1 MFTHLHLHTEFSLL
15 DGLSRIP
22 DVMDRVAALGQQS
35 VAITDHGA
43 LYGAIDFYKEARAR
57 GIKPIIGIEA
67 YVSPDSRHK
76 KADSRSNNYNH
87 LTLLAKNEVGYRNL
101 LKLSTKSHLEGF
113 YYKPRMDK
121 ELLAE
126 YGKGIIALSGC
137 PSGEMH
143 KLLNEDRTEDARQLA
158 GFCKDVFDDFY
169 LEVMRHDEPD
179 INAQCA
185 KALAGLTDLSR
196 ATGIPLVAT
205 NDSHYTAPEDHSIHD
220 VLLCIGTN
228 STVDDPKR
236 QLKMHDTSYYVK
248 SEDEMLALFP
258 EMPEAVTNTQL
269 VAEQCN
275 LELEFGR
282 LHLPEP
288 EIPAGYTPHEYL
300 THLAREGLNRRY
312 PFATEEIKARLQY
325 ELDVVEK
332 TGFTNYF
339 HVVDDIAKFCKR
351 EGIML
356 GVRGSAAASIILY
369 VLDVTFIDPLATRLV
384 FERFLHVD
392 RKEPPDVDF
401 DFPDDRRDEVIRYV
415 AQKYGY
421 DRVAQII
428 TFGTMGAK
436 AAIRDTGR
444 ALGMSYGDVD
454 RVARLVPNALHM
466 TLEKAL
472 AEAPELAGAYEVDAQ
487 VRTLVDTAQRLEGIA
502 RHASTHAAGV
512 VISRDPLAEFV
523 PLQRPTRGDESSIP
537 TTQYAMS
544 QVAEI
549 GLLKMDFLG
558 LANLT
563 ILGRAIEIIER
574 TRGIAI
580 DLQNLPDGDPKTFE
594 MLSMGD
600 TFGVFQLESPGM
612 RRAIQELRPD
622 STAELMAL
630 VALYRPGPMQHISA
644 YCRSKHDRS
653 LVKYPHADLAE
664 ILDETYGV
672 IVYQDQVLLVLQKF
686 AGYALKDADA
696 IRKAMSKKIATLM
709 QAEGEKFVT
718 AAVAHGYSEEESRA
732 IFDLIEPFAGYA
744 FNKAHSACYGTIA
757 YQTAWLKANYAHE
770 YMTAVLASAGA
781 HERIAEAIAECLR
794 RGIAVRPPDA
804 NSSGSGFEL
813 QEIDGVQTICFG
825 LATVKNVGQGAADA
839 IVLARAEGAF
849 TNIEDFTKRVDMRTL
864 NKRALESLVKAGAL
878 DSLTRGDGR
887 PLGRGT
893 LLVNIDRIVSLALRE
908 AKLKESGQSTMFDM
922 FGDSVATPLP
932 ALELEE
938 SEVSKQEMLAWEKE
952 LLGVYVSEHPFTSAA
967 VTVAKHTSALVSELT
982 AELDGREVVIA
993 GMVNSIRSLMTKAGK
1008 QFVAVSVEDL
1018 SGTAEVTVWPDVYDP
1033 TRDIWK
1039 PGNILLMLVR
1049 VRERN
1054 DRLQAAVQQV
1064 SLVQAAD
1071 GTFSHEEFRMPAWLT
1086 GALRDSGVRV
1096 EEVRRGGAPDAGSPP
1111 VEAGQNDG
1119 ETPSAAAA
1127 AIETQGQA
1135 RDAGSEL
1142 DDGRRMPDGGAAN
1155 DASDGRSNGSGTLVP
1170 TIGTESGTSAAGS
1183 NEGGSPKGNGSA
1195 RIDNSET
1202 TTARVDPASSIQ
1214 PPASTPATAT
1224 NGFATAT
1231 TLRFHLHESEDEDK
1245 DRTRLDALLGVIAR
1259 YPGGDVMRLFIHAR
1273 DGDRIELSLPAAG
1286 ASEALRSDGIAA
1298 LGPNGGADAL
1308 SAAPKSRGVES
1319 IEA

>member
-22 DVMDRVAALGQQS
+22 DVMDRAVALGQQS
-35 VAITDHGA
+35 VAMTDHGA

-76 KADSRSNNYNH
+76 KADSRSNNYHH
-87 LTLLAKNEVGYRNL
+87 LTLLAKNETGYRNL

-143 KLLNEDRTEDARQLA
+143 KLLYEDRTDDARQLA
-158 GFCKDVFDDFY
+158 GFFKDVFDDFY
-169 LEVMRHDEPD
+169 LEVMRHDEPE

-185 KALAGLTDLSR
+185 KVLAGLSDLSR
-196 ATGIPLVAT
+196 ATGIPMVAT
-205 NDSHYTAPEDHSIHD
+205 NDSHYTAQEDHSIHD

-248 SEDEMLALFP
+248 SEEEMLALFP
-258 EMPEAVTNTQL
+258 EMPEVVTNTQL
-269 VAEQCN
+269 VSEQCN

-288 EIPAGYTPHEYL
+288 EIPAGFTPHEYL

-312 PFATEEIKARLQY
+312 PFATDEIKARLQY

-351 EGIML
+351 DGIML

-415 AQKYGY
+415 AERYGY

-472 AEAPELAGAYEVDAQ
+472 AEAPELAGAYEVDTE
-487 VRTLVDTAQRLEGIA
+487 VRSLVDTARRLEGIA

-512 VISRDPLAEFV
+512 VISREPLAEFL

-537 TTQYAMS
+537 TTQYAMA

-563 ILGRAIEIIER
+563 ILGQAIEIIER
-574 TRGIAI
+574 TRGVTV
-580 DLQNLPDGDPKTFE
+580 DLQNLTDGDPKTFE
-594 MLSMGD
+594 MLSSGD

-630 VALYRPGPMQHISA
+630 VALYRPGPMQHIGA
-644 YCRSKHDRS
+644 YCRAKHDRS

-686 AGYALKDADA
+686 AGYSLKDADA
-696 IRKAMSKKIATLM
+696 IRKAMSKKIAALM
-709 QAEGEKFVT
+709 QAEGEKFI
-718 AAVAHGYSEEESRA
+718 AAATKNGYSDEQARA

-757 YQTAWLKANYAHE
+757 YQTAWLKANYPHE

-781 HERIAEAIAECLR
+781 HERIAEAVAECVRL
-794 RGIAVRPPDA
+794 GIAVQPPDA
-804 NSSGSGFEL
+804 NSSGTGFEL
-813 QEIDGVQTICFG
+813 HEINDVPAICFG
-825 LATVKNVGQGAADA
+825 LATVKNVGQGAAEA
-839 IVLARAEGAF
+839 IVEARAAGGAF

-932 ALELEE
+932 ALDLVE
-938 SEVSKQEMLAWEKE
+938 SVVSKQEMLAWEKE

-967 VTVAKHTSALVSELT
+967 VTIARHTSALVSELT
-982 AELDGREVVIA
+982 PELDGREVVIA
-993 GMVNSIRSLMTKAGK
+993 GMVNSIRALTTKAGK

-1039 PGNILLMLVR
+1039 PGNILLMLIR

-1054 DRLQAAVQQV
+1054 DRLQAAAQQV

-1071 GTFSHEEFRMPAWLT
+1071 GTFSHEEFRVPAWL
-1086 GALRDSGVRV
+1086 GSALRGAGVRV
-1096 EEVRRGGAPDAGSPP
+1096 EEVVRGEAVGGRGSEVGLAGNDAGRWT
-1111 VEAGQNDG
+1111 V
-1119 ETPSAAAA
+1119 
-1127 AIETQGQA
+1127 
-1135 RDAGSEL
+1135 DAGNGNRRAGGTDDVPGSPESANGDGSPLQNASE
-1142 DDGRRMPDGGAAN
+1142 AAERTFN
-1155 DASDGRSNGSGTLVP
+1155 IEHS
-1170 TIGTESGTSAAGS
+1170 TSAAERTPAQS
-1183 NEGGSPKGNGSA
+1183 ANGNATSTPNGKGSA
-1195 RIDNSET
+1195 LPI
-1202 TTARVDPASSIQ
+1202 
-1214 PPASTPATAT
+1214 
-1224 NGFATAT
+1224 T
-1231 TLRFHLHESEDEDK
+1231 TLRFHLHESDDEDA
-1245 DRTRLDALLGVIAR
+1245 DRVRLDTLLGVLAR
-1259 YPGGDVMRLFIHAR
+1259 CPGSDIMRLFIHAR
-1273 DGDRIELSLPAAG
+1273 DGDRIELSLPEAA
-1286 ASEALRSDGIAA
+1286 ASETLRSDGIAA
-1298 LGPNGGADAL
+1298 LGPSGGADAL
-1308 SAAPKSRGVES
+1308 PGALKTRGVEP
-1319 IEA
+1319 IEV